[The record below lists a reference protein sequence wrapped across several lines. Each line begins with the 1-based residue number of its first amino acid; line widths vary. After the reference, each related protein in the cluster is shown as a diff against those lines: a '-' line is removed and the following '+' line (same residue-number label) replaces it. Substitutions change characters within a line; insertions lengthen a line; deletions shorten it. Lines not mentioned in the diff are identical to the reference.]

1 MSGIASILAV
11 GTELLG
17 TTRLDTNS
25 LFLTGELAALG
36 IRVVRKACVGDAWDE
51 LVAEIRAA
59 LEAAPLL
66 VITGG
71 LGPTDDDRTK
81 EAVAHVFGRALVR
94 DEEILARLVERFR
107 KRGITMPKVNEKQAD
122 VIEGAV
128 VLPNPRGSAPG
139 YLLEAGGRTVVLLP
153 GVPVEMKG
161 MWTDGARP
169 LLARGTD
176 GRGLH
181 LRILK
186 TAGLPESLVEERA
199 KPVYEAHP
207 DVPFTILASPGEVL
221 LQFAARG
228 TKAEATELLDR
239 LESDFRKALGADIF
253 GRDEETLEGVVG
265 DLLRT
270 RSFTLSLAE
279 SCTGGGLAARIT
291 DVPGSSDYF
300 LGAAVT
306 YANEA
311 KREIAYVAEETLL
324 RHGAVSEESA
334 REMAAGARRRF
345 SSTVALAITGVAGPG
360 GGTPEKP
367 VGTVHIALDAA
378 DGTRAHRKVMLPG
391 ERAMI
396 RRWTTALALVL
407 LRQYLMGRLETGRT

>member
-1 MSGIASILAV
+1 
-11 GTELLG
+11 
-17 TTRLDTNS
+17 
-25 LFLTGELAALG
+25 
-36 IRVVRKACVGDAWDE
+36 
-51 LVAEIRAA
+51 
-59 LEAAPLL
+59 

-186 TAGLPESLVEERA
+186 TAGLPESLVEERVR
-199 KPVYEAHP
+199 PVYEAHP
-207 DVPFTILASPGEVL
+207 DVPFTILASPGEVV

-228 TKAEATELLDR
+228 TKAEAAELLDR

-253 GRDEETLEGVVG
+253 GRDEENPGRVVG
-265 DLLRT
+265 DLASRA
-270 RSFTLSLAE
+270 FTLAAAE
-279 SCTGGGLAARIT
+279 TARAAACGAHHRR
-291 DVPGSSDYF
+291 PGSPIT
-300 LGAAVT
+300 LGARVT

-367 VGTVHIALDAA
+367 VGTVHIALDAS

-396 RRWTTALALVL
+396 RRWTTALALLL